1 MRGAEMKPAM
11 NSLIVERRQIAGSYL
26 DEEDLM
32 AISIDEVARL
42 TVAQPAEL
50 GFIVPC
56 VTITAGAR
64 DEEPFI
70 RSARRELGEWHRWL
84 NSGLG
89 SGNKRR
95 LFRLWDAL
103 DHFVLISGVLIRD
116 GKVDGFAEYEK
127 EVLRRRRQTP

>member
-1 MRGAEMKPAM
+1 MKPAM
-11 NSLIVERRQIAGSYL
+11 NSLIVQHRQVAGSYL

-42 TVAQPAEL
+42 TDSQPAEL
-50 GFIVPC
+50 GFVLPS

-64 DEEPFI
+64 DEEPFM

-95 LFRLWDAL
+95 LCRVWTRSITLSSSPAC
-103 DHFVLISGVLIRD
+103 
-116 GKVDGFAEYEK
+116 
-127 EVLRRRRQTP
+127 